1 MQEVAAYY
9 RAVEPSSP
17 IPYLTDRARGL
28 ADRDF
33 LSILKDFL
41 PESALKSMKDEG

>member
-1 MQEVAAYY
+1 MDQVALYY

-17 IPYLTDRARGL
+17 IPYLVERARGF

-41 PESALKSMKDEG
+41 PESALKSTKDEA